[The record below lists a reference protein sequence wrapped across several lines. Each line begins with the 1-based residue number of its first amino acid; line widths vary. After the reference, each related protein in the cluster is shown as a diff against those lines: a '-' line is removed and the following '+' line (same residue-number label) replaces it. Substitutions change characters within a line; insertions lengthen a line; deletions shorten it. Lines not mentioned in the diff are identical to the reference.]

1 MIRPL
6 RVAFTLIVLFAL
18 WAPSASAQTTPVTV
32 FAAISLK
39 DALEETAKA
48 FTTSDGTEI
57 RFSFASSATIA
68 KQIENGAPADLF
80 ASADL
85 SWMNYLV
92 EKSRVKSATRTNLLG
107 NRLVVVA
114 PFASPLK
121 ELELT
126 PEAFLKALGDGRL
139 AMGDIKSVPAG
150 VYGKSA
156 LEKLGLW
163 STVESH
169 VAQTE
174 NVRSALLFAD
184 RGEVPLAIV
193 YATDAKAD
201 PNVKIV
207 ANFPADSHEPIIYP
221 FAVTSTAK
229 GEGADR
235 FLNFLKGPAGKAI
248 FEKYGFPV
256 LVP

>member
-6 RVAFTLIVLFAL
+6 RAAFTLIVLFASFL
-18 WAPSASAQTTPVTV
+18 APASAQTTPVTV

-39 DALEETAKA
+39 DALEEAAKA
-48 FTTSDGTEI
+48 FIASDGTEI

-92 EKSRVKSATRTNLLG
+92 EKNRVKSATRTNLLG

-126 PEAFLKALGDGRL
+126 PEAYLKALGDGRL

-193 YATDAKAD
+193 YATDAKVD

-221 FAVTSTAK
+221 FAVTSTAR

-235 FLNFLKGPAGKAI
+235 FLNFLKSPAGKAI